1 MCPTVLGCASQS
13 SSELDSAEACTR
25 SFGTAE
31 IAGVA
36 TGVSQARPR
45 LRLGR
50 GVSKLPLCAR
60 LARGFSPCAVVLPQ
74 AVFEEGL
81 IEVIADDERLKR
93 HTLKLCV
100 DCTARANFSESDGQC
115 RYAVEPV
122 ERRADCDGNCCIC
135 ASGQPEMGASAS
147 LLLRHIYDCTSTTCS

>member
-1 MCPTVLGCASQS
+1 MISP
-13 SSELDSAEACTR
+13 
-25 SFGTAE
+25 E
-31 IAGVA
+31 IFIEGVA
-36 TGVSQARPR
+36 QNACESEPDA
-45 LRLGR
+45 LRAVEVR
-50 GVSKLPLCAR
+50 R
-60 LARGFSPCAVVLPQ
+60 QFIEQVVLLCG
-74 AVFEEGL
+74 EIGL

-100 DCTARANFSESDGQC
+100 DCAVRANFSESDGQC
-115 RYAVEPV
+115 RHAVEPV